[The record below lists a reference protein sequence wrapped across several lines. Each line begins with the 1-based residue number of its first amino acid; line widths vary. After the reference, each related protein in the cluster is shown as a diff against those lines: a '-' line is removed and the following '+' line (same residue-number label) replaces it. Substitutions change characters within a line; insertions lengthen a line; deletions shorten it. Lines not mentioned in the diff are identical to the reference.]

1 MRLILATFLA
11 SILAFVVGVVAL
23 FFKGLR
29 WSR

>member
-11 SILAFVVGVVAL
+11 SLLAFAAGVVAL